1 MARFRNTNPVQGD
14 GIPQLVGKICQL
26 LGGSPTNADGIPA
39 LLRKILTAINGV
51 AGSDN
56 LPKRYVANL
65 TQAGAAAPVATVLE
79 NSLGGTLVWSRNS
92 AGAYAGTLAGA
103 FPDAE
108 KVVALCGP
116 LGTNEALDFSVS
128 EPDQIVIVVTSAGV
142 ESDDM
147 LLRESIVIE
156 VYP

>member
-14 GIPQLVGKICQL
+14 GIPQYVGKICQL
-26 LGGSPTNADGIPA
+26 LGGSPTNADGLPA

-65 TQAGAAAPVATVLE
+65 TQTGTGAPVATVLE
-79 NSLGGTLVWSRNS
+79 NSLGGTLVWTRSDI
-92 AGAYAGTLAGA
+92 GVYFGTLAGA

-108 KVVALCGP
+108 RVITTAGP
-116 LGTNEALDFSVS
+116 ESPGMSLDFSVGG
-128 EPDQIVIVVTSAGV
+128 PDQIVLVTSENAAQA
-142 ESDDM
+142 DDL
-147 LLRESIVIE
+147 LLRHSIVIE